1 MSQNARMAALFD
13 AVAATYD
20 SVGVDF
26 FQPIAR
32 GLLAAMPPRPG
43 ERWLDIGCGRGA
55 VLLPAAEGV
64 GSQGRAIGLD
74 ISPAMVEQARLA
86 ARQRGLAHV
95 RVTVGDAMAPSLED
109 GLFDAISS
117 CLVLFFLPDPAAA
130 LRAWRDLIE
139 PGGRLGVT
147 TFGPVD
153 PRWEHVDEVFEPY
166 LPPALRDART
176 SGKKGPFASDAGMER
191 LVSDA
196 GYSEVRTVPGSVPVV
211 FASVEQWR
219 SFSLSTGQRLMW
231 QAVPEDRRP
240 EVLAE
245 AGRRLAAH
253 ARPDGSVVFDQ
264 AIRHTLAVRPR

>member
-1 MSQNARMAALFD
+1 VSQSARTAALFD
-13 AVAATYD
+13 AVAETYD

-43 ERWLDIGCGRGA
+43 GRWLDIGCGRGA
-55 VLLPAAEGV
+55 VLLPVAEGV
-64 GSQGRAIGLD
+64 GPQGRPVGLD

-95 RVTVGDAMAPSLED
+95 RVAVGDAMAPSLED
-109 GLFDAISS
+109 GRFDTVSS

-130 LRAWRDLIE
+130 LRAWLGLIE
-139 PGGRLGVT
+139 PGGRLGIT
-147 TFGPVD
+147 TFGPAD
-153 PRWEHVDEVFEPY
+153 PRWQHIDEVFEPD
-166 LPPALRDART
+166 LPSRLRDART
-176 SGKKGPFASDAGMER
+176 SGTKGPFASDAGMER
-191 LVSDA
+191 LVSEA
-196 GYSEVRTVPGSVPVV
+196 GYGEVRTVSGSVPVV
-211 FASVEQWR
+211 FASLEQWR